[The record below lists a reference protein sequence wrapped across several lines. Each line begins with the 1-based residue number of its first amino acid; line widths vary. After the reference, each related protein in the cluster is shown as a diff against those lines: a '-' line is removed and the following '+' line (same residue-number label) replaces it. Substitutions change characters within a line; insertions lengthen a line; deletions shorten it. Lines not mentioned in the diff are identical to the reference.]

1 MAEDTARYFSGL
13 YNQSPGISSVGSYQ
27 IAGTPF
33 ITGGTVTGT
42 GEVEIKF
49 PAVPKSITIINKD
62 PGNDDLYVHFAS
74 ISLAGNPV
82 INNKHY
88 ITLDTQDTSVTM
100 NVKCRSI
107 FLSAPVGDATYE
119 LYAELTGIA
128 TEMMADLN
136 VLSWPGV
143 SD

>member
-1 MAEDTARYFSGL
+1 
-13 YNQSPGISSVGSYQ
+13 VGSYQ

-33 ITGGTVTGT
+33 IIGGTITGGA
-42 GEVEIKF
+42 EVEIKF

-62 PGNDDLYVHFAS
+62 ASSDDIYVHFAS
-74 ISLAGNPV
+74 TGLAGNPV
-82 INNKHY
+82 ITNNHY
-88 ITLDTQDTSVTM
+88 ITLDTLDTSVTM

-107 FLSAPVGDATYE
+107 FLSAPGANATYE

-128 TEMMADLN
+128 TEMMPDLN
-136 VLSWPGV
+136 VLNWPGI